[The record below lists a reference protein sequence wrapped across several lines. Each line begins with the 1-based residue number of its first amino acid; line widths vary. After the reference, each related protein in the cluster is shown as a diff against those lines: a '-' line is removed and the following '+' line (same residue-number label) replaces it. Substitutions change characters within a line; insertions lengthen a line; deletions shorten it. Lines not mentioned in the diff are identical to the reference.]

1 MARRLIW
8 ILGGSVVAVV
18 VAIVI
23 VAFLHGS
30 RSINCDD
37 LLVRATVL
45 DLVKKNSPLPNNTD
59 YELDAIHKTGGDT
72 AAGKV
77 SCEAKVFGE
86 FNNAP
91 YSSTQL
97 TYSVTR
103 QADGQITVSVKG
115 ISGLKFP

>member
-1 MARRLIW
+1 M
-8 ILGGSVVAVV
+8 S
-18 VAIVI
+18 

-30 RSINCDD
+30 QSINCDG
-37 LLVRATVL
+37 LLVRTTVL
-45 DLVKKNSPLPNNTD
+45 DLVKKKSPLPNNTD
-59 YELDAIHKTGGDT
+59 YELDAIRQTGGDAT
-72 AAGKV
+72 GGNV

-97 TYSVTR
+97 TYTVTR
-103 QADGQITVSVKG
+103 EADGQVTVSVEG